1 MVRCAPLPPS
11 LPHHRWPPLPTPLTV
26 CLSSCATLP
35 HTTDDVNANTQN
47 KSSTIQFACTTW
59 ASVTIHNKA
68 VKLPLSLLCCCSPL
82 PAFPERLHLYSC
94 RQRPFHLCSQSYS
107 FFTSLFFDNFVPRRP
122 LQPYIQVCCVL
133 GDVHNACT
141 ALGHHIYR
149 RFQWHSWPDAKHSA
163 DI

>member
-68 VKLPLSLLCCCSPL
+68 VKLPLPLLCCCSPL

-94 RQRPFHLCSQSYS
+94 RQRPFHLCSPSYS
-107 FFTSLFFDNFVPRRP
+107 FFTSPFFLITLYHD
-122 LQPYIQVCCVL
+122 VL
-133 GDVHNACT
+133 YNHTFRLAV
-141 ALGHHIYR
+141 Y
-149 RFQWHSWPDAKHSA
+149 
-163 DI
+163 